1 MDDAE
6 KYEAIE
12 KLLDDMIRPILV
24 ADGGNLELDMVKGNE
39 VFVSFQGACG
49 SCPSSAGGT
58 LAGIQRA
65 INQYVDKDLVV
76 VPTKGYGVG

>member
-12 KLLDDMIRPILV
+12 KLLDDTIRPILV

-65 INQYVDKDLVV
+65 INHYVDKDLVV
-76 VPTKGYGVG
+76 IPTKGYGVG

>member
-65 INQYVDKDLVV
+65 ISQYVDKDLVV
-76 VPTKGYGVG
+76 VPTKGYGVR

>member
-12 KLLDDMIRPILV
+12 KLLDDTIRPILV